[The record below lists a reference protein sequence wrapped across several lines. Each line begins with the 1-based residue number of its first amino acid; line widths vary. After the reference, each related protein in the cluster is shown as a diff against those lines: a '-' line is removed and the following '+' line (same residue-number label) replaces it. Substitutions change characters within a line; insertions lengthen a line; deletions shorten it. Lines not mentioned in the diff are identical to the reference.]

1 MSSGRVHQIAA
12 FAAGY
17 AKAVHARSQGR
28 EPVLGALLSG
38 SWTALATR
46 LPDLLE
52 PAEHPNHRQFFH
64 SAAFGLLVG
73 KLSYEAYRWVPAN
86 DSELVWCELIL
97 LGGGAYL
104 LHLVLD
110 SGTPKGIPLLGK
122 I

>member
-12 FAAGY
+12 FAAGC
-17 AKAVHARSQGR
+17 AVAVHAQSQGR
-28 EPVLGALLSG
+28 EPVLGVLLSG
-38 SWTALATR
+38 GWSALATK

-64 SAAFGLLVG
+64 SAAFALLVG
-73 KLSYEAYRWVPAN
+73 KLSYEAYCWIPAN
-86 DSELVWCELIL
+86 DRERVWRELML

-110 SGTPKGIPLLGK
+110 SSTPKGIPLIGK
-122 I
+122 L